1 MHVFLPIADI
11 SVSLLLMVGI
21 GALVGLLS
29 GMFGVGGGFLMTP
42 LLLMVGIPATVAV
55 ASDSAQIVAATSAGA
70 YAHSRKGNVDMK
82 LGLIVLVGGLLG
94 STGGVQLVKYFQR
107 LGNFDLV
114 VQLTYVLM
122 LSIIGFLML
131 REGYQATRKRI
142 TEEIK
147 RQTVKELLD
156 RDDFA
161 PVRTQLTDIELHLKE
176 QRQNPGNIMQTVAN
190 RLPLQV
196 RFERAGVTTSVIF
209 PLGLG
214 VAVGVLTAIMGVGG
228 GFILVP
234 ATIYILGV
242 RTIVA
247 VGTSLFQVFFI
258 SMSTAF
264 QQAWQNH
271 AVDLVLVFLL
281 FTGSTV
287 GAQVGSELGSRVQGP
302 YLRMILAIII
312 LVVMLKILIG
322 DLLIAPE
329 HIVSIV
335 GTAG

>member
-1 MHVFLPIADI
+1 
-11 SVSLLLMVGI
+11 
-21 GALVGLLS
+21 
-29 GMFGVGGGFLMTP
+29 
-42 LLLMVGIPATVAV
+42 
-55 ASDSAQIVAATSAGA
+55 
-70 YAHSRKGNVDMK
+70 MK
-82 LGLIVLVGGLLG
+82 LGLVVLVGGLFG
-94 STGGVQLVKYFQR
+94 STGGVQLVKHFQR

-122 LSIIGFLML
+122 LSIIGLLML
-131 REGYQATRKRI
+131 REGFQATRERI
-142 TEEIK
+142 TEDIK

-161 PVRTQLTDIELHLKE
+161 PVRTQLTDIEQHLKE
-176 QRQNPGNIMQTVAN
+176 QRQTPGNILQTVAS
-190 RLPLQV
+190 RLPFQI
-196 RFERAGVTTSVIF
+196 RFERAGMTTSVIF

-214 VAVGVLTAIMGVGG
+214 IFVGVLTAIMGVGG

-234 ATIYILGV
+234 AMIYVLGV

-258 SMSTAF
+258 SMNTTF

-287 GAQVGSELGSRVQGP
+287 GAQVGSDIGSRVQGP

-312 LVVMLKILIG
+312 LAVMLKILIG

-329 HIVSIV
+329 HVISFV
-335 GTAG
+335 GAAG